1 MKLWIKEE
9 ARFHPLDGYGRAPGR
24 VGGQA
29 PAANTLS
36 SAKNFLDIAKNVLDI
51 AKNVLDIARHRT
63 VIDEWILGTF

>member
-24 VGGQA
+24 VRGQA

-36 SAKNFLDIAKNVLDI
+36 SAKNFLDIA
-51 AKNVLDIARHRT
+51 RHRT
-63 VIDEWILGTF
+63 VIDE